1 MKNIIFSLILILFST
16 STFASSLD
24 YKDFDKINKKSTF
37 VDDKGKIYSIEN
49 ITDKK
54 NTLLI
59 IDNHGS
65 DIDLVKDKC
74 QKKPKLGYTWNGATV
89 PAILKLHNKQIKGL
103 TIKIYRLCSGVKG
116 MSLKTMKKY
125 RDQLKETGNIEIVED
140 ETKNIKRQ
148 KIILNELNKFTEMGF
163 EHIVLSGFSAGAWAS
178 LNLQSKYSDKIKG
191 TIAINPA
198 AFGKKSIWKKK
209 YPEWGFFRKSN
220 FDELKKSQSIN
231 SIIFVHN
238 KDKFETP
245 ETLSFFED
253 IKGVNF
259 IDYSE
264 LKPTNCK
271 WADADHNMGPAD
283 GHDIPQSICF
293 TKFINKNDYL
303 IKFLERIIR

>member
-1 MKNIIFSLILILFST
+1 MNKLLYLFLFLFISTNISAST
-16 STFASSLD
+16 LD
-24 YKDFDKINKKSTF
+24 YKGLDKILNKSTF

-49 ITDKK
+49 ISDKR

-65 DIDLVKDKC
+65 DIDINRDKC
-74 QKKPKLGYTWNGATV
+74 QKKPRLGYTWNGATV

-116 MSLKTMKKY
+116 MTLKAMKKY
-125 RDQLKETGNIEIVED
+125 RNQLKNNGTILNIED

-148 KIILNELNKFTEMGF
+148 KILLNEINKFNEMGF
-163 EHIVLSGFSAGAWAS
+163 ENIVLSGFSAGAWAS
-178 LNLQSKYSDKIKG
+178 LNLQSKYPNKIKG

-198 AFGKKSIWKKK
+198 AFGKKVIWNNQ
-209 YPEWGFFRKSN
+209 YPEWGFFRKLN
-220 FDELKKSQSIN
+220 FDNLKKSKSIN
-231 SIIFVHN
+231 SIIFTHN
-238 KDKFETP
+238 KDKYETP
-245 ETLSFFED
+245 ETLSFFRD
-253 IKGVNF
+253 IKGVKY

-271 WADADHNMGPAD
+271 WADADHNMGVSD

-293 TKFINKNDYL
+293 TKFIEKNNYL
-303 IKFLERIIR
+303 IRFLERIIQ

>member
-1 MKNIIFSLILILFST
+1 M
-16 STFASSLD
+16 
-24 YKDFDKINKKSTF
+24 
-37 VDDKGKIYSIEN
+37 
-49 ITDKK
+49 
-54 NTLLI
+54 
-59 IDNHGS
+59 
-65 DIDLVKDKC
+65 
-74 QKKPKLGYTWNGATV
+74 GYTWNGATV

-259 IDYSE
+259 INYSE